1 MELFVQVTLICGRVR
16 SATLLDFIGDGNK
29 LDGVRAKVDGGKGCR
44 VPLMGVI
51 ISECKEVG
59 DPKDHV
65 RVGQLVDDSGNGRSG
80 RRGDIVV
87 VE

>member
-1 MELFVQVTLICGRVR
+1 
-16 SATLLDFIGDGNK
+16 
-29 LDGVRAKVDGGKGCR
+29 
-44 VPLMGVI
+44 MGVI

-59 DPKDHV
+59 DPKDHI
-65 RVGQLVDDSGNGRSG
+65 RAGQLVDDSGNGRSG